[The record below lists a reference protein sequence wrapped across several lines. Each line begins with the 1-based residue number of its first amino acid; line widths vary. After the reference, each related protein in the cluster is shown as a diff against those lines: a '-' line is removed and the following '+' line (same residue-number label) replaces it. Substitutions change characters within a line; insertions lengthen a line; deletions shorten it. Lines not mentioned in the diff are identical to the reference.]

1 MIVICLYKNRVL
13 NSFDLESFYSKNIKI
28 FASFNKNVVYM
39 SIALNDVQLEILKL
53 FRRDQSME
61 ELNEIKSLLVSY
73 LSDKV
78 VGRQIKPFDNKG
90 YSVSV

>member
-1 MIVICLYKNRVL
+1 
-13 NSFDLESFYSKNIKI
+13 
-28 FASFNKNVVYM
+28 M

-78 VGRQIKPFDNKG
+78 VREADKAFDNKG
-90 YSVSV
+90 YSVSVFEKWKTEHFRKSAQ